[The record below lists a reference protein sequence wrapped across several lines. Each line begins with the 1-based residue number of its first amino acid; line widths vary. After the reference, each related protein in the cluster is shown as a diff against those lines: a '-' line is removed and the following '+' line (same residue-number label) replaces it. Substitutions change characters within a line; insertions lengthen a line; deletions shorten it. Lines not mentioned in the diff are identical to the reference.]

1 MKNPS
6 LSYVDLRWLPKAL
19 PTFRW
24 ALWHKLVG
32 FALIVALPV
41 AVFAYVAILNN
52 AEEARR
58 QIDNANVATARAFA
72 SDIDHF
78 IATIKVLLTVVAK
91 APEVRTA
98 GSEST
103 SEYLASVLSLH
114 PYLKD
119 IYATRF
125 DGSTFASASEFMD
138 KVNPDSQRYLQKAL
152 FTGEPAISG
161 RLTAPRSKEPEILV
175 AVPIKDSSGRG
186 AGVVAATI
194 SLKEFWKNVPRM
206 RSVGENTFI
215 VVDSGGFVLVP
226 PEISASKEEVNLRN
240 LDVVQSALAGHTG
253 IASYQSPWDNQSRL
267 GAYTPLREAP
277 FAIVVNQAEPDIY
290 ETSRTILLQGLML
303 FTLVTAV
310 ALLLAVF
317 LARRLSEPL
326 QQLAAKMR
334 AVSQGEL
341 YQRMG
346 ATTRD
351 KDLQAL
357 FTSFDSMAA
366 SLESRVAEIHRA
378 RQEIANTV
386 SQLRQL
392 QSRNRKVTEN
402 TRKSLAND
410 LHDSVMPMIT
420 GALYEA
426 ETARQYLLVDYT
438 AAQDKI
444 AELRK
449 LLDQVYT
456 EIRQVVFDLR
466 PPTLDKLGLVAA
478 LRLYLESYEHTT
490 GIQARLV
497 APPILSRLNEAVEI
511 TTYRI
516 VQEALNNV
524 RKHSGASRVSV
535 ILRLLPGTLRL
546 MVQDNGDGF
555 DVAETR
561 EHQDGHIGLM
571 SMTERAR
578 DIGGWVTV
586 ESHRGRG
593 TRIAVELPL
602 EGAEI
607 PMEC

>member
-1 MKNPS
+1 
-6 LSYVDLRWLPKAL
+6 
-19 PTFRW
+19 
-24 ALWHKLVG
+24 
-32 FALIVALPV
+32 
-41 AVFAYVAILNN
+41 
-52 AEEARR
+52 
-58 QIDNANVATARAFA
+58 
-72 SDIDHF
+72 
-78 IATIKVLLTVVAK
+78 
-91 APEVRTA
+91 
-98 GSEST
+98 
-103 SEYLASVLSLH
+103 
-114 PYLKD
+114 
-119 IYATRF
+119 
-125 DGSTFASASEFMD
+125 
-138 KVNPDSQRYLQKAL
+138 
-152 FTGEPAISG
+152 
-161 RLTAPRSKEPEILV
+161 
-175 AVPIKDSSGRG
+175 
-186 AGVVAATI
+186 
-194 SLKEFWKNVPRM
+194 
-206 RSVGENTFI
+206 
-215 VVDSGGFVLVP
+215 
-226 PEISASKEEVNLRN
+226 
-240 LDVVQSALAGHTG
+240 
-253 IASYQSPWDNQSRL
+253 
-267 GAYTPLREAP
+267 
-277 FAIVVNQAEPDIY
+277 
-290 ETSRTILLQGLML
+290 
-303 FTLVTAV
+303 
-310 ALLLAVF
+310 
-317 LARRLSEPL
+317 
-326 QQLAAKMR
+326 
-334 AVSQGEL
+334 
-341 YQRMG
+341 
-346 ATTRD
+346 
-351 KDLQAL
+351 
-357 FTSFDSMAA
+357 
-366 SLESRVAEIHRA
+366 
-378 RQEIANTV
+378 
-386 SQLRQL
+386 
-392 QSRNRKVTEN
+392 
-402 TRKSLAND
+402 
-410 LHDSVMPMIT
+410 
-420 GALYEA
+420 
-426 ETARQYLLVDYT
+426 VDYT